1 MEQEIVFTNQLETEI
16 AVKELIQQL
25 KNIPDK
31 YDAVLFFA
39 SSEYDFSLL
48 SSLLHDKFC
57 NAEVIGTTT
66 SGEISNSGFT
76 KNSIVLTALSCSR
89 TRFSGIALDGVDKF
103 PIVHKQE
110 LEDAARKIGI
120 KCADPMSHKDAFA
133 ITFVNGLCN
142 AEEALLSFF
151 YSVIKNDN
159 FMIAGGSA
167 GDDLKFQKT
176 FASYNGT
183 VVSDGAVILFVK
195 TPLPFFIQKENIFK
209 PTGSRTKITQADT
222 RIRKIISLDGMNPR
236 TRYAQLLGIP
246 ESKAGDAA
254 LTNPFGRVFG
264 GHTFISSI
272 AGFNDDGTINMY
284 SRVLTNST
292 VEIMELIPIEEKIED
307 SLNTA
312 LKEIPHPKCI
322 ILINCILRT
331 IIFQQQNLCQKICS
345 LYSSHGLKFAGF
357 SSYGEQIGR
366 INSNQTLVNIII
378 GE

>member
-1 MEQEIVFTNQLETEI
+1 MTFHCFHLCFTTN
-16 AVKELIQQL
+16 
-25 KNIPDK
+25 
-31 YDAVLFFA
+31 
-39 SSEYDFSLL
+39 
-48 SSLLHDKFC
+48 FC

-292 VEIMELIPIEEKIED
+292 VEIMELVPIEEKIED

-312 LKEIPHPKCI
+312 LKEIPQPKCI